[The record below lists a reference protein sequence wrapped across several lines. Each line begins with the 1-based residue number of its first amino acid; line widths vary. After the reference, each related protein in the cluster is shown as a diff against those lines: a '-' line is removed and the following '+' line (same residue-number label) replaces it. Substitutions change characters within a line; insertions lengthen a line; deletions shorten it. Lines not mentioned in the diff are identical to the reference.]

1 MSWSG
6 EEPGELSSGRELGG
20 SEAMMG
26 RLLACHAAG
35 LRGRSRKRRARDH
48 GRGQSRVETRRDDGL
63 FKGEMKSWLLMCG
76 EVVVEEK
83 APTGLGSVLLLTLR
97 QTAAWCVVGAGR

>member
-1 MSWSG
+1 MCLSCLTVVVAARPGNIKGRLTPTDGDTTWRLTVSWSG

-35 LRGRSRKRRARDH
+35 T
-48 GRGQSRVETRRDDGL
+48 E
-63 FKGEMKSWLLMCG
+63 GEAGSG
-76 EVVVEEK
+76 EPGVVEEGK
-83 APTGLGSVLLLTLR
+83 GESRRGGTMDCSR
-97 QTAAWCVVGAGR
+97 ER